1 MYHTNFWEVNDEQTE
16 FIFSYPENYM
26 TGSVWFKQMGYLCVA
41 IFGIYVWQRLFNNFN
56 QLTYRGVSSIS
67 TGDKEL
73 AYVFE
78 RMNEPESK
86 KTIYGYDVPDVAGA
100 CINKPDTASI
110 SVAYDTYVTEAKE
123 VHGRALKV
131 YPSGDEET
139 ALFGFR

>member
-100 CINKPDTASI
+100 CINKPDTVSI
-110 SVAYDTYVTEAKE
+110 NNFKAEQESFKRMRKELLSYYDMRCKE
-123 VHGRALKV
+123 IEKPGN
-131 YPSGDEET
+131 
-139 ALFGFR
+139 